1 MANRKESQQ
10 SIARRFLA
18 DTAGLA
24 PEQRMRVLELIR
36 KAALS
41 RGNGAS
47 GSKLTPIRR
56 KS

>member
-41 RGNGAS
+41 RDNGAS